1 MEKSYGMNFNAA
13 YTQDESGKVTFGIH
27 ITDSDG
33 MDINKDATG
42 ENGFSVISA
51 LCKSVQKDVAKINSA
66 KVLKKE
72 QAAAEQRR
80 KERAEK
86 EKQVAELRAK
96 MAEIQSQI
104 KAIEDE
110 KAPESKDAK
119 KQQGFAAD
127 ADYILSLL
135 NKMF

>member
-13 YTQDESGKVTFGIH
+13 YTQDENGKVTFGIH

-42 ENGFSVISA
+42 ENGLNVISA

-72 QAAAEQRR
+72 QEAAEQRR

-104 KAIEDE
+104 KA
-110 KAPESKDAK
+110 AK
-119 KQQGFAAD
+119 KQQDFAAD

>member
-13 YTQDESGKVTFGIH
+13 YTQDETGKVTFGIH

-33 MDINKDATG
+33 MDINKDTTG
-42 ENGFSVISA
+42 ENGLSVISA
-51 LCKSVQKDVAKINSA
+51 LCKSVRKDVAKINSA
-66 KVLKKE
+66 KILKKE
-72 QAAAEQRR
+72 QEAAEQRR

-104 KAIEDE
+104 KAIENE

-127 ADYILSLL
+127 ADYIL
-135 NKMF
+135 NKML